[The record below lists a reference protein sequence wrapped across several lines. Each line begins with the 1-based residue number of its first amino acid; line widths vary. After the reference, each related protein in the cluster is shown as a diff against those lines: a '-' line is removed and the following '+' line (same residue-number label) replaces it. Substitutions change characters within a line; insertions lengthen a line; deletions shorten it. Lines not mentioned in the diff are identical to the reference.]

1 MGASRSRISAADKG
15 VATASACSF
24 EEASTAPRG
33 AFPGRPRG
41 DILGDMATDPGPSA
55 DLQSQINDLVRQVT
69 TNRASID
76 ALVRRAD
83 ASEHRADASEVRAD
97 AAETRADALEA
108 RAQVDRDM
116 IADLQRD
123 GVLTQQHAAQM
134 DEALKSSRTIGAAI
148 GIIMASRRLG
158 EAEAFEVLRAVSQN
172 SNRKLRDLAADL
184 VASAVV
190 TEAPPPP

>member
-24 EEASTAPRG
+24 KEGSTAPRG

>member
-24 EEASTAPRG
+24 KEASTAPRG

-76 ALVRRAD
+76 ALVR
-83 ASEHRADASEVRAD
+83 RADASEVRAD

>member
-1 MGASRSRISAADKG
+1 
-15 VATASACSF
+15 
-24 EEASTAPRG
+24 
-33 AFPGRPRG
+33 
-41 DILGDMATDPGPSA
+41 MATDPGPSA

-69 TNRASID
+69 TNRSSID

-123 GVLTQQHAAQM
+123 GVPTQQHAAQM

-184 VASAVV
+184 VADLVASAVV

>member
-1 MGASRSRISAADKG
+1 
-15 VATASACSF
+15 
-24 EEASTAPRG
+24 
-33 AFPGRPRG
+33 
-41 DILGDMATDPGPSA
+41 
-55 DLQSQINDLVRQVT
+55 
-69 TNRASID
+69 
-76 ALVRRAD
+76 
-83 ASEHRADASEVRAD
+83 
-97 AAETRADALEA
+97 
-108 RAQVDRDM
+108 
-116 IADLQRD
+116 
-123 GVLTQQHAAQM
+123 M